1 MRTTDEYHLAPLG
14 RVLELSKEQVLDLAP
29 PSRSPTNP
37 KDKTMI
43 PNARILALLEQLDR
57 EDTNPNPR
65 ERYLT
70 TTEIRRILGLESGPD
85 YARLRA
91 LIDDVNQTP

>member
-1 MRTTDEYHLAPLG
+1 MAPLG
-14 RVLELSKEQVLDLAP
+14 RVLELSKEQVLDPWHWRSPLMAP

-91 LIDDVNQTP
+91 LINDGNQTP